1 MGVTL
6 QLRGW
11 LCVGQGPV
19 WSVVLPAA
27 AWWGVAR
34 RFVLRCAVQVSLS
47 PFVLPPAVPFSFGR
61 VFVVGVCVCVCGFT
75 LPCSVGS
82 HVCRAL
88 CWLAGPVLRSVN
100 LLVGGRS

>member
-19 WSVVLPAA
+19 WSVVLPAT

-61 VFVVGVCVCVCGFT
+61 FFVVGVCVCVWVYFALFCGVSRVWG
-75 LPCSVGS
+75 SVLVSRSGS
-82 HVCRAL
+82 
-88 CWLAGPVLRSVN
+88 PV
-100 LLVGGRS
+100 G